1 MTDAASFTPRPTPRP
16 KEPFPNAARA
26 WTTLALGM
34 LAQTAGTVFVFA
46 PAFLIPL
53 LSTERGLTLAE
64 AGLLAATPTV
74 GMVLTLVAWGALADR
89 VGERWVISG
98 GLVLTALAA
107 IGAIFSTNYIG
118 LGIFFMLGG
127 MAAASANAASGRVV
141 VGWFPR
147 SRRGLAM
154 GIRQISQPLGVSI
167 AALTIPPLAASAGI
181 GTALVVPFGLTAV
194 LAVACAIGIRNPPR
208 LTTMVTDAAPTN
220 PYRSSGFLWRIHV
233 LSMLLVVPQFTLS
246 TFGLVWLVTE
256 QNWSALNAGLL
267 VGLSQF
273 VGAAGRIGVGLLS
286 DRVGSRV
293 RPLRWVAVLAGVSL
307 LLLAGLDA
315 AHWGAAAIVFVL
327 ATTFT
332 VADNGL
338 AFTAVAEMA
347 GPRWAGRALG
357 LQNTGQFLA
366 TSATAPLMGLLISAV
381 GFPLAFAAV
390 AIFPAIAIPLVP
402 KRDAEHEHFSA

>member
-1 MTDAASFTPRPTPRP
+1 MQLPPNPRPMT
-16 KEPFPNAARA
+16 PFPHAARA
-26 WTTLALGM
+26 WTTLSLGV

-53 LSTERGLTLAE
+53 LSTERGLSLAE

-89 VGERWVISG
+89 IGERWVISG
-98 GLVLTALAA
+98 GLVLTSLAA
-107 IGAIFSTNYIG
+107 LGAIFATDYVG
-118 LGIFFMLGG
+118 LGIFFLLGG

-147 SRRGLAM
+147 KRRGLAM
-154 GIRQISQPLGVSI
+154 GIRQISQPLGVTI
-167 AALTIPPLAASAGI
+167 AALSIPMMAATSGI
-181 GTALVVPFGLTAV
+181 GSALVVPFVLTAV

-208 LTTMVTDAAPTN
+208 LATNPTGAAPVN
-220 PYRSSGFLWRIHV
+220 PYRVSSFLWRIHA

-256 QNWSALNAGLL
+256 QHWSPLDAGLL

-273 VGAAGRIGVGLLS
+273 IGAAGRIGVGLLS

-293 RPLRWVAVLAGVSL
+293 RPLRWVAVLAGMSL

-315 AHWGAAAIVFVL
+315 AHWSAAAIVFVL

-366 TSATAPLMGLLISAV
+366 TSATAPLVGLLIGVV
-381 GFPLAFAAV
+381 GYPLAFAAV
-390 AIFPAIAIPLVP
+390 ALFPAVAIPLVP
-402 KRDAEHEHFSA
+402 REDAEHEHFSA